1 MDLYNA
7 LKQGLTTEDEL
18 VKNFQKELT
27 EAKTKLT
34 KEKQQ
39 DQALIAARKDLIE
52 ALVYYIEV
60 LTNEYFESDERQ
72 EMEEELLKI
81 LKECEKDDLKNE
93 LSAAKNLF
101 TIKYKF
107 DDDDILKSFLKELK

>member
-7 LKQGLTTEDEL
+7 LKQGLTEDEL
-18 VKNFQKELT
+18 VKKFQKELT

-39 DQALIAARKDLIE
+39 DQSLIAARKDLIE
-52 ALVYYIEV
+52 ALIIYIEI
-60 LTNEYFESDERQ
+60 LINEYFEPNEKQ
-72 EMEEELLKI
+72 EMEEELTKI
-81 LKECEKDDLKNE
+81 LKECEKDDLKND

-107 DDDDILKSFLKELK
+107 DDDEIIKSFLKELK